1 MFNFFSILKSI
12 GETMAKKLLSH
23 QQILDEY
30 ESTHK
35 ASSSKQFQT
44 VVISGATKKPL
55 FSMRDMMDDDR
66 FMNKA
71 VTVYKDY
78 KPSSIQSKL
87 GHWIT
92 YYKIK
97 GLDEQ
102 RVIELR
108 SMIRLGIDL
117 EKSTPNPTMTLTEA
131 RTRLFEA
138 YEKEKRKDMKL
149 MLLFYATN
157 APLRLI
163 VLNNTVIVRNTVLY
177 KRLKNTDL
185 QNMNFINLENSLF
198 SINEDKTFAREFKIE
213 NKQFLEAL
221 DKYVGLSNWTHFI
234 QSSESTSKRTLS
246 SAVGTRPIQTL
257 RHLYISDLVQRGVNK
272 KVFQEET
279 IKLGHSMETALR
291 EYATHNMSGFLSN

>member
-1 MFNFFSILKSI
+1 MIYFFFYTK
-12 GETMAKKLLSH
+12 EYRTNEMNH
-23 QQILDEY
+23 QDILDEY
-30 ESTHK
+30 ERTHK
-35 ASSSKQFQT
+35 ASSFKQFEA
-44 VVISGATKKPL
+44 VISSGATKRPL
-55 FSMRDMMDDDR
+55 ITMRDMMDDDR

-108 SMIRLGIDL
+108 SMIRLGIEI
-117 EKSTPNPTMTLTEA
+117 EKTTPNPDMTLEEA
-131 RTRLFEA
+131 RTRLFKA
-138 YEKEKRKDMKL
+138 YEKEKRKDMKM

-157 APLRLI
+157 PPLRLI
-163 VLNNTVIVRNTVLY
+163 VLNNTVIVRNTVMY

-185 QNMNFINLENSLF
+185 QNMNFINLQNSLF
-198 SINEDKTFAREFKIE
+198 IINEDKTFPRQFKIE

-221 DKYVGLSNWTHFI
+221 DKYVGISNWTYFI
-234 QSSESTSKRTLS
+234 KSSESTSKRSLS
-246 SAVGTRPIQTL
+246 SAVGSRPIQTL
-257 RHLYISDLVQRGVNK
+257 RHLYVSDLIQRGVNK

-279 IKLGHSMETALR
+279 MKLGHSMETALK
-291 EYATHNMSGFLSN
+291 EYATHQKSGFLSN

>member
-1 MFNFFSILKSI
+1 MVKN
-12 GETMAKKLLSH
+12 H
-23 QQILDEY
+23 QDILDEY

-35 ASSSKQFQT
+35 ASSFRQFEA
-44 VVISGATKKPL
+44 VVGSGATKKPL
-55 FSMRDMMDDDR
+55 FTNKDMMDDDR

-78 KPSSIQSKL
+78 KPATIQSKL

-117 EKSTPNPTMTLTEA
+117 EKTTPNPTMTLEEA
-131 RTRLFEA
+131 RTMLLKG
-138 YEKEKRKDMKL
+138 YENEKRKDIKL

-157 APLRLI
+157 IPLRLI
-163 VLNNTVIVRNTVLY
+163 VLNNTLIIKDSTMYARINED
-177 KRLKNTDL
+177 K
-185 QNMNFINLENSLF
+185 NFINLQTGMY

-213 NKQFLEAL
+213 NKQLL
-221 DKYVGLSNWTHFI
+221 DELRRYLGGLNWTEFLT
-234 QSSESTSKRTLS
+234 SSESTCKRALTNTI
-246 SAVGTRPIQTL
+246 GTRPIQTL
-257 RHLYISDLVQRGVNK
+257 RHLYISNLIERGVSR
-272 KVFQEET
+272 KVFEEET
-279 IKLGHSMETALR
+279 IKLGHSMETALK
-291 EYATHNMSGFLSN
+291 EYATHQKSGFLSN